1 MMKKMTKMM
10 AIGVLGLSLAACASV
25 DNPNPKDPLES
36 YNRTMFKVNETIDKA
51 VLRPVTKGYQ
61 AVVPNPIRTCVRNI
75 FGNLGDIWS
84 GINSLLQGRGLDFVN
99 TMGRVMFNSTVGLG
113 GCIDVATMN
122 GAKKIPND
130 FGTTLGVWGF
140 GEGAYVVLPVLGS
153 SSLRDTLGLAGDAIG
168 GSVTFTTPW
177 TIENIPL
184 RNAVVSLQAFD
195 KREQLLTA
203 DDIASDVA
211 LDKYSF
217 VRDAYQQNRR
227 ALLRSKFEDEII
239 DGTPVTAHLAED
251 ITESGLVVP
260 GQEQRTA
267 YREQLRQKR
276 LEKLKS
282 FDQFTMPEYEDPGE

>member
-1 MMKKMTKMM
+1 MMKKTKLIS
-10 AIGVLGLSLAACASV
+10 ASVLALALSACASV

-36 YNRTMFKVNETIDKA
+36 YNRTMFKVNEAVDKA
-51 VLRPVTKGYQ
+51 VLKPVAKGYE
-61 AVVPNPIRTCVRNI
+61 AVVPNPVRTCVSNI
-75 FGNLGDIWS
+75 FGNLGDVWS

-113 GCIDVATMN
+113 GCIDVATKT

-140 GEGAYVVLPVLGS
+140 GEGSYVVLPVLGS
-153 SSLRDTLGLAGDAIG
+153 SSLRDTAGLVGDSIG
-168 GSVTFTTPW
+168 GGLTSTTPW
-177 TIENIPL
+177 AIDNVPL
-184 RNAVVSLQAFD
+184 RNALVGVQAVD
-195 KREQLLTA
+195 KRAQLLTA

-211 LDKYSF
+211 LDKYAF

-227 ALLRSKFEDEII
+227 ALLRSKFEDEIT
-239 DGTPVTAHLAED
+239 DGTPPTAHLAVD
-251 ITESGLVVP
+251 DTESGNVIY
-260 GQEQRTA
+260 GQERRTA

-282 FDQFTMPEYEDPGE
+282 FDQFTMPDYEDPGE

>member
-1 MMKKMTKMM
+1 MKKMEKIM
-10 AIGVLGLSLAACASV
+10 AIGVLGLSLTACASV

-36 YNRTMFKVNETIDKA
+36 YNRTMFKVNEAVDKA
-51 VLRPVTKGYQ
+51 VLRPVAKGYQ
-61 AVVPNPIRTCVRNI
+61 AVVPNPVRTCVRNI
-75 FGNLGDIWS
+75 FGNLGDVWS

-99 TMGRVMFNSTVGLG
+99 TMGRVMFNTTVGLG

-130 FGTTLGVWGF
+130 FGTTLGVWGL
-140 GEGAYVVLPVLGS
+140 GEGSYVVLPVLGS
-153 SSLRDTLGLAGDAIG
+153 SSLRDTMGLAGDAIG
-168 GSVTFTTPW
+168 GSATFTTPW
-177 TIENIPL
+177 AIENIPL
-184 RNAVVSLQAFD
+184 RNAIVGLQAFD

-211 LDKYSF
+211 LDKYAF

-227 ALLRSKFEDEII
+227 ALLRSKFEDEIT
-239 DGTPVTAHLAED
+239 DGTPATGHLAED
-251 ITESGLVVP
+251 TTESGLVIP
-260 GQEQRTA
+260 GQAQRTA